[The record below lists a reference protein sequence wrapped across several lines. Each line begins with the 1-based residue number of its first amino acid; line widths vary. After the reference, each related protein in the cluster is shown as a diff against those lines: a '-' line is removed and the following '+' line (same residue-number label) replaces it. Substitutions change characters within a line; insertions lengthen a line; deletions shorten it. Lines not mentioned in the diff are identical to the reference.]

1 MANYTTK
8 MKQSRQSIQALTGIA
23 TTAADTLPYGKY
35 RLEESNTPEGYL
47 TDGAKPI
54 EFEITEN
61 GKIVDL
67 TDEAHSI
74 YNQIKRGDLEG
85 VKIGDGY
92 S

>member
-1 MANYTTK
+1 MLICAVLVDGKLYNKNEAVKTIHTGVD
-8 MKQSRQSIQALTGIA
+8 GIA

-35 RLEESNTPEGYL
+35 RIEESNAPEGYL

-54 EFEITEN
+54 EFEITED

-74 YNQIKRGDLEG
+74 YR
-85 VKIGDGY
+85 V
-92 S
+92 